1 MAGSY
6 TARLKIPNNLI
17 NKLLKVYMNKIIALW
32 VGVLLAC
39 VSLGVRAD
47 TPEPEAL
54 IRNTVDEVL
63 AIVKRDKDI
72 QSGNTKKVNELV
84 DAKVLPHFNFTHM
97 TRLAVGK
104 NWRNATPEQKK
115 VLEIEFRNLLVRTYT
130 TAFTTY
136 QNQEVE
142 VKSLKMANDATEVTI
157 KTFILNK
164 GKPPLP
170 VNYDMEKTANGWK
183 VYDLSIEGV
192 SLVTNYRGTF
202 AEQIQKSGIDGL
214 IKMLVEKNQAQT
226 GTMSSKATSK

>member
-1 MAGSY
+1 M
-6 TARLKIPNNLI
+6 K
-17 NKLLKVYMNKIIALW
+17 KIIALW
-32 VGVLLAC
+32 VGILLAC
-39 VSLGVRAD
+39 VSLGVQANM
-47 TPEPEAL
+47 PEPEAL

-63 AIVKRDKDI
+63 AIVRQDKDI
-72 QSGNTKKVNELV
+72 QAGNKKKVNELV

-97 TRLAVGK
+97 TKLAVGK

-115 VLEIEFRNLLVRTYT
+115 NLEIEFRNLLVRTYT

-136 QNQEVE
+136 QDQEVE
-142 VKSLKMANDATEVTI
+142 VKPLKMANDATEVTM

-164 GKPPLP
+164 GKQPLP
-170 VNYDMEKTANGWK
+170 VNYDMEKTASGWK

-214 IKMLVEKNQAQT
+214 IKTLVEKNQSQA
-226 GTMSSKATSK
+226 GTMLPKAATK

>member
-1 MAGSY
+1 
-6 TARLKIPNNLI
+6 
-17 NKLLKVYMNKIIALW
+17 MNKIIALW
-32 VGVLLAC
+32 MGVLLAF

-63 AIVKRDKDI
+63 AIVKQDKDI
-72 QSGNTKKVNELV
+72 QTGNKKKVTELV
-84 DAKVLPHFNFTHM
+84 DAKVLPHFNFTRM

-136 QNQEVE
+136 KDQEVE
-142 VKSLKMANDATEVTI
+142 VKPLKMANDATEVTM

-164 GKPPLP
+164 GKQPLP
-170 VNYDMEKTANGWK
+170 VNYDMEKTASGWK

-202 AEQIQKSGIDGL
+202 AEQVQKSGIDGL
-214 IKMLVEKNQAQT
+214 IKTLVENNQAKT
-226 GTMSSKATSK
+226 GTIVSKAASK

>member
-1 MAGSY
+1 M
-6 TARLKIPNNLI
+6 K
-17 NKLLKVYMNKIIALW
+17 KIIALW

-47 TPEPEAL
+47 MPEPEAL

-63 AIVKRDKDI
+63 AIVKQDKDI
-72 QSGNTKKVNELV
+72 QTGNKKKVTELV

-104 NWRNATPEQKK
+104 NWRNASPEQKK
-115 VLEIEFRNLLVRTYT
+115 ALEIEFRNLLVRTYT

-136 QNQEVE
+136 KDQEVE
-142 VKSLKMANDATEVTI
+142 VKPLKMANDATDVTV

-170 VNYDMEKTANGWK
+170 VNYDMEKTANDWK

-202 AEQIQKSGIDGL
+202 AEQVQKSGIDGL
-214 IKMLVEKNQAQT
+214 IKTLVENNQAKT
-226 GTMSSKATSK
+226 GTIVSKAASK

>member
-1 MAGSY
+1 M
-6 TARLKIPNNLI
+6 K
-17 NKLLKVYMNKIIALW
+17 KIIALW

-39 VSLGVRAD
+39 LSLGVRANM
-47 TPEPEAL
+47 PEPEAL

-63 AIVKRDKDI
+63 AIVKQDKDI
-72 QSGNTKKVNELV
+72 QAGNKKKVNELV

-104 NWRNATPEQKK
+104 NWRNATQEQKK
-115 VLEIEFRNLLVRTYT
+115 VLEMEFRNLLVRTYT

-136 QNQEVE
+136 KDQEVE
-142 VKSLKMANDATEVTI
+142 VKPLKIANDASEVTV

-164 GKPPLP
+164 GKQPLP

-214 IKMLVEKNQAQT
+214 IKTLVEKNQAQT
-226 GTMSSKATSK
+226 DTTLPKAASK

>member
-1 MAGSY
+1 M
-6 TARLKIPNNLI
+6 
-17 NKLLKVYMNKIIALW
+17 
-32 VGVLLAC
+32 LAC

-47 TPEPEAL
+47 MPEPEAL

-63 AIVKRDKDI
+63 AIVKQDKDI
-72 QSGNTKKVNELV
+72 QTGNKKKVTELV

-104 NWRNATPEQKK
+104 NWRNASPEQKK
-115 VLEIEFRNLLVRTYT
+115 ALEIEFRNLLVRTYT

-136 QNQEVE
+136 KDQEVE
-142 VKSLKMANDATEVTI
+142 VKPLKMANDATDVTV

-170 VNYDMEKTANGWK
+170 VNYDMEKTANDWK

-202 AEQIQKSGIDGL
+202 AEQVQKSGIDGL
-214 IKMLVEKNQAQT
+214 IKTLVENNQAKT
-226 GTMSSKATSK
+226 GTIVSKAASK

>member
-1 MAGSY
+1 M
-6 TARLKIPNNLI
+6 K
-17 NKLLKVYMNKIIALW
+17 KIIALW

-47 TPEPEAL
+47 MPEPEAL

-63 AIVKRDKDI
+63 AIVKQDKDI
-72 QSGNTKKVNELV
+72 QTGNKKKVTELV

-136 QNQEVE
+136 KDQEVE
-142 VKSLKMANDATEVTI
+142 VKPLKMANDATEVTM

-164 GKPPLP
+164 GKQPLP
-170 VNYDMEKTANGWK
+170 VNYDMEKTASGWK

-202 AEQIQKSGIDGL
+202 AEQVQKSGIDGL
-214 IKMLVEKNQAQT
+214 IKTLVEKNQAQT
-226 GTMSSKATSK
+226 GTIVSKAASK

>member
-1 MAGSY
+1 M
-6 TARLKIPNNLI
+6 K
-17 NKLLKVYMNKIIALW
+17 KIIALW
-32 VGVLLAC
+32 MGVLLAC

-63 AIVKRDKDI
+63 AIVKQDKDI
-72 QSGNTKKVNELV
+72 QTGNKKKVTELV

-136 QNQEVE
+136 KDQEVE
-142 VKSLKMANDATEVTI
+142 VKPLKMANDATEVTM

-164 GKPPLP
+164 GKQPLP
-170 VNYDMEKTANGWK
+170 VNYDMEKTANDWK

-202 AEQIQKSGIDGL
+202 AEQVQKSGIDGL
-214 IKMLVEKNQAQT
+214 IKTLVEKNQAQT
-226 GTMSSKATSK
+226 GTIVSKAASK

>member
-1 MAGSY
+1 M
-6 TARLKIPNNLI
+6 K
-17 NKLLKVYMNKIIALW
+17 KIIALW
-32 VGVLLAC
+32 VGVLLAF

-47 TPEPEAL
+47 MPEPEAL

-63 AIVKRDKDI
+63 AIVKQDKDI
-72 QSGNTKKVNELV
+72 QTGNKKKVNELV

-115 VLEIEFRNLLVRTYT
+115 TLEIEFRNLLVRTYT

-136 QNQEVE
+136 KDQEVE
-142 VKSLKMANDATEVTI
+142 VKPLKMANDATEVTI
-157 KTFILNK
+157 KTLILNK

-214 IKMLVEKNQAQT
+214 IKTLVEKNQTQT
-226 GTMSSKATSK
+226 GTIQPKAASK

>member
-1 MAGSY
+1 M
-6 TARLKIPNNLI
+6 K
-17 NKLLKVYMNKIIALW
+17 KIIALW

-39 VSLGVRAD
+39 VSLGVRANM
-47 TPEPEAL
+47 PEPEAL

-63 AIVKRDKDI
+63 AIVKQDKDI
-72 QSGNTKKVNELV
+72 QAGNKKKVNELV
-84 DAKVLPHFNFTHM
+84 DAKVLPHFSFTHM

-115 VLEIEFRNLLVRTYT
+115 ALEIEFRNLLVRTYT

-136 QNQEVE
+136 KDQEVE
-142 VKSLKMANDATEVTI
+142 VKPLKVANDATEVTV

-202 AEQIQKSGIDGL
+202 AEQIQKNGIDGL
-214 IKMLVEKNQAQT
+214 IKTLVEKNQAQT
-226 GTMSSKATSK
+226 GTILPKAASK

>member
-1 MAGSY
+1 MKK
-6 TARLKIPNNLI
+6 T
-17 NKLLKVYMNKIIALW
+17 IALW

-47 TPEPEAL
+47 IPEPEAL
-54 IRNTVDEVL
+54 IRNTVAEVL

-72 QSGNTKKVNELV
+72 QSGNTKKVIELV

-136 QNQEVE
+136 QDQEVE
-142 VKSLKMANDATEVTI
+142 VRPLKMANDATEVTI

-164 GKPPLP
+164 GKQPLP

-214 IKMLVEKNQAQT
+214 IKTLVEKNQAQT
-226 GTMSSKATSK
+226 GTMLPKATSK

>member
-1 MAGSY
+1 M
-6 TARLKIPNNLI
+6 K
-17 NKLLKVYMNKIIALW
+17 KIIALW

-47 TPEPEAL
+47 MPEPEAL

-63 AIVKRDKDI
+63 AIVKQDKDI
-72 QSGNTKKVNELV
+72 QTGNKKKVTELV

-136 QNQEVE
+136 KDQEVE
-142 VKSLKMANDATEVTI
+142 VKPLKMANDATEVTM

-164 GKPPLP
+164 GKQPLP
-170 VNYDMEKTANGWK
+170 VNYDMEKTASGWK

-202 AEQIQKSGIDGL
+202 AEQVQKSGIDGL
-214 IKMLVEKNQAQT
+214 IKTLVENNQAKT
-226 GTMSSKATSK
+226 GTIVSKAASK

>member
-1 MAGSY
+1 M
-6 TARLKIPNNLI
+6 K
-17 NKLLKVYMNKIIALW
+17 KIIALW

-47 TPEPEAL
+47 MPEPEAL

-63 AIVKRDKDI
+63 AIVKQDKDI
-72 QSGNTKKVNELV
+72 QTGNKKKVNELV

-115 VLEIEFRNLLVRTYT
+115 TLEIEFRNLLVRTYT

-136 QNQEVE
+136 KDQEVE
-142 VKSLKMANDATEVTI
+142 VKPLKMANDASEVTI

-164 GKPPLP
+164 GKQPLP

-214 IKMLVEKNQAQT
+214 IKTLVEKNQAQT
-226 GTMSSKATSK
+226 GAMLPKAASN

>member
-1 MAGSY
+1 M
-6 TARLKIPNNLI
+6 
-17 NKLLKVYMNKIIALW
+17 
-32 VGVLLAC
+32 GVLLAC

-47 TPEPEAL
+47 MPEPEAL

-63 AIVKRDKDI
+63 AIVKQDKDI
-72 QSGNTKKVNELV
+72 QTGNKKKVTELV

-136 QNQEVE
+136 KDQEVE
-142 VKSLKMANDATEVTI
+142 VKPLKMANDATEVTM

-164 GKPPLP
+164 GKQPLP
-170 VNYDMEKTANGWK
+170 VNYDMEKTASGWK

-192 SLVTNYRGTF
+192 SLVTNYSGTF
-202 AEQIQKSGIDGL
+202 AEQVQKSGIDGL
-214 IKMLVEKNQAQT
+214 IKTLVEKNQAQT
-226 GTMSSKATSK
+226 GTIVSKAASK

>member
-1 MAGSY
+1 M
-6 TARLKIPNNLI
+6 K
-17 NKLLKVYMNKIIALW
+17 KIIALW
-32 VGVLLAC
+32 MGVLLAC

-47 TPEPEAL
+47 IPEPEAL
-54 IRNTVDEVL
+54 IRSTVDEVL
-63 AIVKRDKDI
+63 AIVKQDKDI
-72 QSGNTKKVNELV
+72 QAGNKKKVNELV

-115 VLEIEFRNLLVRTYT
+115 VLEMEFRNLLVRTYT

-136 QNQEVE
+136 KDQEVE
-142 VKSLKMANDATEVTI
+142 VKPLKMANDATEVTM

-164 GKPPLP
+164 GKQPLP

-214 IKMLVEKNQAQT
+214 IKTLVEKNQAQT
-226 GTMSSKATSK
+226 GILLPKAASK

>member
-1 MAGSY
+1 
-6 TARLKIPNNLI
+6 
-17 NKLLKVYMNKIIALW
+17 

-39 VSLGVRAD
+39 VSLGVRANM
-47 TPEPEAL
+47 PEPEAL

-63 AIVKRDKDI
+63 AIVKQDKDI
-72 QSGNTKKVNELV
+72 QAGNKKKVNELV
-84 DAKVLPHFNFTHM
+84 DAKVLPHFSFTHM

-115 VLEIEFRNLLVRTYT
+115 ALEIEFRNLLVRTYT

-136 QNQEVE
+136 KDQEVE
-142 VKSLKMANDATEVTI
+142 VKPLKVANDATDVTV

-202 AEQIQKSGIDGL
+202 AEQIQKNGIDGL
-214 IKMLVEKNQAQT
+214 IKTLVEKNQAQT
-226 GTMSSKATSK
+226 GTILPKAASK

>member
-1 MAGSY
+1 M
-6 TARLKIPNNLI
+6 K
-17 NKLLKVYMNKIIALW
+17 KIITLW
-32 VGVLLAC
+32 VGVLLAF

-47 TPEPEAL
+47 MPEPEAL

-63 AIVKRDKDI
+63 AIVKQDKDI
-72 QSGNTKKVNELV
+72 QTGNNKKVTELV

-115 VLEIEFRNLLVRTYT
+115 NLEIEFRNLLVRTYT

-136 QNQEVE
+136 KDQEVE
-142 VKSLKMANDATEVTI
+142 VKPLKMANDATDVTV

-170 VNYDMEKTANGWK
+170 VNYDMEKTANDWK

-202 AEQIQKSGIDGL
+202 AEQVQKSGIDGL
-214 IKMLVEKNQAQT
+214 IKTLVENNQAKT
-226 GTMSSKATSK
+226 GKVVSKAASK

>member
-1 MAGSY
+1 M
-6 TARLKIPNNLI
+6 
-17 NKLLKVYMNKIIALW
+17 
-32 VGVLLAC
+32 GVLLAC
-39 VSLGVRAD
+39 VSLGVCAD
-47 TPEPEAL
+47 TPEPEVL

-72 QSGNTKKVNELV
+72 QAGNKKKVNELV

-115 VLEIEFRNLLVRTYT
+115 NLEMEFRNLLVRTYA

-136 QNQEVE
+136 QDQEVE
-142 VKSLKMANDATEVTI
+142 VKPLKMANDATEVTI
-157 KTFILNK
+157 KTSILNK

-170 VNYDMEKTANGWK
+170 VNYDMEKTASGWK

-226 GTMSSKATSK
+226 GTVLSKAASK

>member
-1 MAGSY
+1 M
-6 TARLKIPNNLI
+6 K
-17 NKLLKVYMNKIIALW
+17 KIIALW
-32 VGVLLAC
+32 MGVLLAC

-47 TPEPEAL
+47 MPEPEAL

-63 AIVKRDKDI
+63 AIVKQDKDI
-72 QSGNTKKVNELV
+72 QTGNKKKVTELV

-136 QNQEVE
+136 KDQEVE
-142 VKSLKMANDATEVTI
+142 VKPLKMANDATDVTV

-170 VNYDMEKTANGWK
+170 VNYDMEKTAHGWK

-202 AEQIQKSGIDGL
+202 AEQVQKSGIDGL
-214 IKMLVEKNQAQT
+214 IKTLVEKNQAQT
-226 GTMSSKATSK
+226 GTIVSKAASK

>member
-1 MAGSY
+1 
-6 TARLKIPNNLI
+6 
-17 NKLLKVYMNKIIALW
+17 MNKIIALW
-32 VGVLLAC
+32 MGVLLAC

-72 QSGNTKKVNELV
+72 QTGNTKKVIELV
-84 DAKVLPHFNFTHM
+84 DAKVLPHFNFTRM
-97 TRLAVGK
+97 TKLAVGK
-104 NWRNATPEQKK
+104 NWRNATLEQKK

-136 QNQEVE
+136 KDQEVE
-142 VKSLKMANDATEVTI
+142 VKPLKMANDATDVTV

-170 VNYDMEKTANGWK
+170 VNYDMEKTAHGWK

-202 AEQIQKSGIDGL
+202 AEQVQKSGIDGL
-214 IKMLVEKNQAQT
+214 IKTLVENNQAKT
-226 GTMSSKATSK
+226 GAIVSKAASK

>member
-1 MAGSY
+1 MKKITVHLIWIFMAC
-6 TARLKIPNNLI
+6 
-17 NKLLKVYMNKIIALW
+17 W
-32 VGVLLAC
+32 
-39 VSLGVRAD
+39 SLSVHANI
-47 TPEPEAL
+47 PEPEAL

-63 AIVKRDKDI
+63 SIVKADKDI
-72 QSGNTKKVNELV
+72 QAGNKKKINELV

-104 NWRNATPEQKK
+104 NWRNATPDQKK

-136 QNQEVE
+136 QDQQVE
-142 VKSLKMANDATEVTI
+142 VKPLKMPNDATDVTV
-157 KTFILNK
+157 KTVIHDK
-164 GKPPLP
+164 GKQQPIP

-214 IKMLVEKNQAQT
+214 IKTLAEKNQAQT
-226 GTMSSKATSK
+226 DKKSPQAISK